1 MYEDDERVA
10 SCQREIQRL
19 RQVVRELEEEI
30 SLLKKVAC
38 KAIEDMEEKHVQ
50 HEGIC
55 GKFDISYEEYRS
67 IMED

>member
-1 MYEDDERVA
+1 MYDEDERVA

-19 RQVVRELEEEI
+19 RRVVWELKEENE
-30 SLLKKVAC
+30 LLKKVAS
-38 KAIEDMEEKHVQ
+38 KAIGDMEEKHVQ

-55 GKFDISYEEYRS
+55 GRFDISYEEYRH